1 VQDGRSATRL
11 RHLEALFHAGTI
23 VGLGDAQLLDRFA
36 SRRDE
41 AAEVAFA
48 ALVERHGPMV
58 LRVCREVL
66 RDPHEAQDAFQA
78 TFLILARKSASIRRR
93 DSLGP
98 WLHGVALRV
107 SACARSASV
116 RRRAHERRRAEI
128 TTPSLGHAD
137 RDEDRVV
144 LHEEIGRLPEK
155 YRNPV
160 VLCYLEGLTHD
171 QAAQKL
177 QWPVGTV
184 RSRLSGARER
194 LRSRLVR
201 RGVAT
206 SAVILERSMSLD
218 AASAAVPASL
228 VDSTVRAV
236 SLDAAGGA
244 GAGLVSAH
252 VAVLVQRG
260 MRTMLLNKLSWTVA
274 AALAGGLVA
283 LGAEGLAIRAME
295 KPPRASQP
303 QDDRLAAK
311 TDDPGRGNPPKSP
324 RDEPDRPDEANGA
337 LPPIA
342 EGAKDPAKAPV
353 SRGQRSGRTP
363 PVDMP
368 EGGGGAI
375 GASPR
380 PGPGEDPKSLAV
392 LKKLDEPV
400 SMSFANETP
409 LADVLAYIKSATA
422 GPKDTGIPIYVDPI
436 GLQEADITM
445 TSPVTVDM
453 EGVPLRQ
460 ILYLLLAQLNL
471 TYQVD
476 HGFVFIT
483 AGAGEAKRLPAGP
496 TPLMLLQD
504 RAERGEMDARGRK
517 QYIEMLKDLKEIKSL
532 LYQLDH
538 VEEIEASSAR
548 KGGTAGEPKPAAPG
562 GGFGGVR
569 Q

>member
-1 VQDGRSATRL
+1 MQDGRPGTRL
-11 RHLEALFHAGTI
+11 RHLETLFHAGTI

-41 AAEVAFA
+41 AAEIAFA

-66 RDPHEAQDAFQA
+66 RDPHDAQDAFQA

-93 DSLGP
+93 NSLGP

-107 SACARSASV
+107 SACARSASA

-128 TTPSLGHAD
+128 ATPSLGH
-137 RDEDRVV
+137 RDGGEEGAI

-155 YRNPV
+155 YRTPV

-171 QAAQKL
+171 QAAQQL

-201 RGVAT
+201 RGVAP
-206 SAVILERSMSLD
+206 SAAILERSMSP
-218 AASAAVPASL
+218 AEASTTVPASL
-228 VDSTVRAV
+228 VDSTARAV
-236 SLDAAGGA
+236 FLDAAGGA
-244 GAGLVSAH
+244 GAGLVSSH
-252 VAVLVQRG
+252 VAALVQRG

-274 AALAGGLVA
+274 AALAGGFVA

-303 QDDRLAAK
+303 LDDSPQTK
-311 TDDPGRGNPPKSP
+311 TAEAGRGIPSKPPA
-324 RDEPDRPDEANGA
+324 DEPDQNNEAIA
-337 LPPIA
+337 PPPT
-342 EGAKDPAKAPV
+342 EQGGNTPQKAPV
-353 SRGQRSGRTP
+353 SRSQRAGRRP
-363 PVDMP
+363 PIAPPPLVLP
-368 EGGGGAI
+368 EGGGGAM
-375 GASPR
+375 GASPQ

-409 LADVLAYIKSATA
+409 LADVLKYIQSATA
-422 GPKDTGIPIYVDPI
+422 GPNNTGIPIYVDPV
-436 GLQEADITM
+436 GLQEAEITM
-445 TSPVTVDM
+445 TSPITMDI
-453 EGVPLRQ
+453 EGIPLRRT
-460 ILYLLLAQLNL
+460 LYLLLDQLRL

-476 HGFVFIT
+476 DGIVFIT
-483 AGAGEAKRLPAGP
+483 PRGQVQRLPSGP
-496 TPLMLLQD
+496 TPLMIMQD
-504 RAERGEMDARGRK
+504 RAERGEMDAVERK
-517 QYIEMLKDLKEIKSL
+517 EYIEMLKDLKEIKSL
-532 LYQLDH
+532 MYQLDH
-538 VEEIEASSAR
+538 VEKSKTSSA
-548 KGGTAGEPKPAAPG
+548 
-562 GGFGGVR
+562 